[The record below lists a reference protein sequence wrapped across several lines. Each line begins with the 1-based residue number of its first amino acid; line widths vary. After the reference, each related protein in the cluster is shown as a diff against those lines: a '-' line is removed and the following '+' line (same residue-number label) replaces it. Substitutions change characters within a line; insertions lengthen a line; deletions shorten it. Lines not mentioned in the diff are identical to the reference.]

1 MKKLRLLG
9 FECKTQL
16 HSMTFL
22 IVIIIFAI
30 FAVSQLTEV
39 FHMPVKSKQD
49 IQALDKSGERD
60 YLFVKNTDDEIKT
73 LSVQF
78 LKQRIED
85 GSIPQD
91 IVSQF
96 DKVFE
101 MLESSTQN
109 FDDVLLEM
117 QDNKTVS
124 PWLLACKAQFGQ
136 RFGNVQE
143 VNQMMVSDLGDTGY
157 SPKLYEKYATY
168 IQIIASLIIFPL
180 FLFLFTRDYHHGMY
194 EIVYSQPMNS
204 SQYLII
210 RYLGAFIPLMLAL
223 YGLGFILNL
232 ISAARFATMGY
243 AYDYTFFSPYF
254 MTYIFPTVFFFSAL
268 LMLLMLLI
276 KKVTAIFPLYIIFVI
291 LNVTPDMFGS
301 NGAWIKTISPII
313 RLDAVNDYARYCI
326 VSNRIIYLVLSIAF
340 LVLSCKIYKR
350 MKLNLRKGITL

>member
-1 MKKLRLLG
+1 MKNLRLIG

-16 HSMTFL
+16 RSMTFL
-22 IVIIIFAI
+22 IVLIIFAV

-39 FHMPVKSKQD
+39 FHMPVKSEQD

-60 YLFVKNTDDEIKT
+60 YIFLKNTDDEIRT
-73 LSVQF
+73 LSAQF

-91 IVSQF
+91 IAAKF

-101 MLESSTQN
+101 VLESSTQS

-117 QDNKTVS
+117 QGNETVS
-124 PWLLACKAQFGQ
+124 SWLLACKAQFGQ
-136 RFGNVQE
+136 RFGSVQE
-143 VNQMMVSDLGDTGY
+143 VNQMMLSDLGNTGY

-180 FLFLFTRDYHHGMY
+180 FLFLFTRDYRHGIY

-204 SQYLII
+204 SKYLII
-210 RYLGAFIPLMLAL
+210 RYLGAFIPLMLSL

-232 ISAARFATMGY
+232 ISAARFAAMGY
-243 AYDYTFFSPYF
+243 AYEYTLFFPYF

-268 LMLLMLLI
+268 LMSLMLLI
-276 KKVTAIFPLYIIFVI
+276 KKVTAVFPLYIIFVI
-291 LNVTPDMFGS
+291 LNVTPNVFGT
-301 NGAWIKTISPII
+301 NGAWIKAMSPII
-313 RLDAVNDYARYCI
+313 RLDGAGIMQDI
-326 VSNRIIYLVLSIAF
+326 VINRIIYLVLSTAF
-340 LVLSCKIYKR
+340 LALSCKIYKR
-350 MKLNLRKGITL
+350 MKSDLRKGITI